1 MEEKSLVKL
10 LQEVQTELKAPK
22 NQYNSFAKYH
32 YRSQEDI
39 LEAVKP
45 LLAKRGLALTL
56 NDEIVQFGTRVY
68 VKATATLYGEMDKS
82 FKVEAYAREPEEK
95 KGMDES
101 QITGTASSYARK
113 YALNGLFAID
123 DTEDSDA
130 QGKLTGGKP
139 APIHIND
146 PYIRVTPGD
155 IRLEDIGNKVV
166 TTPNI
171 TPKIKI
177 KPGTTEFELGP
188 TDIPDLYITKTTL
201 CTNRNIRVE
210 TLAEAKALRISLD
223 KVATYL
229 KKRPEEVTEEDR
241 QKCIATKKK
250 ALEAK
255 K

>member
-68 VKATATLYGEMDKS
+68 VKATAALYGEMDKS

-130 QGKLTGGKP
+130 QGKLTGGKQ
-139 APIHIND
+139 APLHF
-146 PYIRVTPGD
+146 
-155 IRLEDIGNKVV
+155 EA
-166 TTPNI
+166 PNN
-171 TPKIKI
+171 IKI
-177 KPGTTEFELGP
+177 V
-188 TDIPDLYITKTTL
+188 PDVKIVPVS
-201 CTNRNIRVE
+201 NGNIRVE
-210 TLAEAKALRISLD
+210 TLAEAKALRISLE

-255 K
+255 KL

>member
-130 QGKLTGGKP
+130 QGKLTGGKQ
-139 APIHIND
+139 APLHIDD
-146 PYIRVTPGD
+146 PNIRGTPGD
-155 IRLEDIGNKVV
+155 MRIEDIGIV
-166 TTPNI
+166 T

-177 KPGTTEFELGP
+177 KPGITELELGTP
-188 TDIPDLYITKTTL
+188 GNPLYITKNVP
-201 CTNRNIRVE
+201 CTNTNIRVE
-210 TLAEAKALRISLD
+210 TLAEAKALRISLE

>member
-22 NQYNSFAKYH
+22 SQYNSFAKYH

-130 QGKLTGGKP
+130 QDKLTGGKQ
-139 APIHIND
+139 APMHID
-146 PYIRVTPGD
+146 PKESFDNT
-155 IRLEDIGNKVV
+155 
-166 TTPNI
+166 I
-171 TPKIKI
+171 TIPKIMLCANNNI
-177 KPGTTEFELGP
+177 K
-188 TDIPDLYITKTTL
+188 
-201 CTNRNIRVE
+201 VE
-210 TLAEAKALRISLD
+210 TLAEAKALRISLE

-255 K
+255 KL

>member
-22 NQYNSFAKYH
+22 SQYNSFAKYH

-130 QGKLTGGKP
+130 QDKLTGGKQ
-139 APIHIND
+139 APMHID
-146 PYIRVTPGD
+146 PKDFPD
-155 IRLEDIGNKVV
+155 I
-166 TTPNI
+166 NI
-171 TPKIKI
+171 TVPNPKVI
-177 KPGTTEFELGP
+177 
-188 TDIPDLYITKTTL
+188 L
-201 CTNRNIRVE
+201 CANNNIRVE

-250 ALEAK
+250 ALGAK
-255 K
+255 KL

>member
-1 MEEKSLVKL
+1 M
-10 LQEVQTELKAPK
+10 
-22 NQYNSFAKYH
+22 
-32 YRSQEDI
+32 
-39 LEAVKP
+39 
-45 LLAKRGLALTL
+45 LAKRGLALTL
-56 NDEIVQFGTRVY
+56 NDEIVQLGTRIY

-130 QGKLTGGKP
+130 QDKLTGGKQT
-139 APIHIND
+139 PIHIDGLDNGSVVT
-146 PYIRVTPGD
+146 PYI
-155 IRLEDIGNKVV
+155 I
-166 TTPNI
+166 PNI
-171 TPKIKI
+171 KL
-177 KPGTTEFELGP
+177 KPGSTEIEPSTTG
-188 TDIPDLYITKTTL
+188 IPNLYITKTVP
-201 CTNRNIRVE
+201 CTNGNIRVE

-229 KKRPEEVTEEDR
+229 KKRPDEVTEEDR

-250 ALEAK
+250 ALGAK
-255 K
+255 KL

>member
-22 NQYNSFAKYH
+22 SQYNSFAKYH

-56 NDEIVQFGTRVY
+56 NDEIVQLGTRIY

-130 QGKLTGGKP
+130 QDKLTGGKQT
-139 APIHIND
+139 PIHIDGLDNGSVVT
-146 PYIRVTPGD
+146 PYI
-155 IRLEDIGNKVV
+155 I
-166 TTPNI
+166 PNI
-171 TPKIKI
+171 KL
-177 KPGTTEFELGP
+177 KPGSTEIEPGTAGMP
-188 TDIPDLYITKTTL
+188 NLYITKTVP
-201 CTNRNIRVE
+201 CTNGNIRVE

-250 ALEAK
+250 ALGAK
-255 K
+255 KL

>member
-22 NQYNSFAKYH
+22 SQYNSFAKYH

-68 VKATATLYGEMDKS
+68 VKATATIYGEMDKS

-130 QGKLTGGKP
+130 QDKLS
-139 APIHIND
+139 
-146 PYIRVTPGD
+146 V
-155 IRLEDIGNKVV
+155 NKSDN
-166 TTPNI
+166 TI
-171 TPKIKI
+171 TMPKIMLCANNNI
-177 KPGTTEFELGP
+177 K
-188 TDIPDLYITKTTL
+188 
-201 CTNRNIRVE
+201 VE
-210 TLAEAKALRISLD
+210 TLAEAKALRISLE

-255 K
+255 KL

>member
-22 NQYNSFAKYH
+22 SQYNSFAKYH

-130 QGKLTGGKP
+130 QDKLTGGKQ
-139 APIHIND
+139 APMHID
-146 PYIRVTPGD
+146 PKESFDNT
-155 IRLEDIGNKVV
+155 
-166 TTPNI
+166 I
-171 TPKIKI
+171 TIPKIMLCANNNI
-177 KPGTTEFELGP
+177 K
-188 TDIPDLYITKTTL
+188 
-201 CTNRNIRVE
+201 VE
-210 TLAEAKALRISLD
+210 TLAEAKALRISLE

-229 KKRPEEVTEEDR
+229 KKRPEEVTEEGR

-255 K
+255 KL

>member
-22 NQYNSFAKYH
+22 SQYNSFAKYH

-68 VKATATLYGEMDKS
+68 VKATATIYGEMDKS

-130 QGKLTGGKP
+130 QDKLS
-139 APIHIND
+139 
-146 PYIRVTPGD
+146 V
-155 IRLEDIGNKVV
+155 NKSDN
-166 TTPNI
+166 TI
-171 TPKIKI
+171 TMPKIMLCANNNI
-177 KPGTTEFELGP
+177 K
-188 TDIPDLYITKTTL
+188 
-201 CTNRNIRVE
+201 VE
-210 TLAEAKALRISLD
+210 TLAEAKALRISIE

-255 K
+255 KL

>member
-22 NQYNSFAKYH
+22 SQYNSFAKYH

-68 VKATATLYGEMDKS
+68 VKATATIYGEMDKS

-101 QITGTASSYARK
+101 QITGTASSDARK
-113 YALNGLFAID
+113 YALFAID

-130 QGKLTGGKP
+130 QDKLS
-139 APIHIND
+139 
-146 PYIRVTPGD
+146 V
-155 IRLEDIGNKVV
+155 NKSDN
-166 TTPNI
+166 TI
-171 TPKIKI
+171 TMPKIMLCANNNI
-177 KPGTTEFELGP
+177 K
-188 TDIPDLYITKTTL
+188 
-201 CTNRNIRVE
+201 VE
-210 TLAEAKALRISLD
+210 TLAEAKALRISLE

-255 K
+255 KL

>member
-22 NQYNSFAKYH
+22 SQYNSFAKYH

-130 QGKLTGGKP
+130 QDKLTGGKQ
-139 APIHIND
+139 APIHF
-146 PYIRVTPGD
+146 
-155 IRLEDIGNKVV
+155 ED
-166 TTPNI
+166 PNI
-171 TPKIKI
+171 KIVPDVKI
-177 KPGTTEFELGP
+177 VPLLNG
-188 TDIPDLYITKTTL
+188 
-201 CTNRNIRVE
+201 NIAIQ
-210 TLAEAKALRISLD
+210 TLAEAKTLRISLE

>member
-22 NQYNSFAKYH
+22 SQYNSFAKYH

-130 QGKLTGGKP
+130 QDKLSVKKSDNT
-139 APIHIND
+139 
-146 PYIRVTPGD
+146 
-155 IRLEDIGNKVV
+155 
-166 TTPNI
+166 I
-171 TPKIKI
+171 TLPKIMLCANNNI
-177 KPGTTEFELGP
+177 K
-188 TDIPDLYITKTTL
+188 
-201 CTNRNIRVE
+201 VE
-210 TLAEAKALRISLD
+210 TLAEAKALRISLE

-250 ALEAK
+250 ALGAK
-255 K
+255 KL

>member
-22 NQYNSFAKYH
+22 SQYNSFAKYH

-68 VKATATLYGEMDKS
+68 VKATATIYGEMDKS

-130 QGKLTGGKP
+130 QDKLTGGKQ
-139 APIHIND
+139 APIHPINI
-146 PYIRVTPGD
+146 PGTIGD
-155 IRLEDIGNKVV
+155 I
-166 TTPNI
+166 TTPL
-171 TPKIKI
+171 KI
-177 KPGTTEFELGP
+177 KPIATEPDLGQAR
-188 TDIPDLYITKTTL
+188 IPDLYITKTIP
-201 CTNRNIRVE
+201 CTNGNIRVE
-210 TLAEAKALRISLD
+210 TLAEAKALRISLE

-255 K
+255 KL